1 MNEQRQRARATAWNV
16 TIVFMLLIVGCLLVW
31 LAWQVTV
38 IQERLQDLD
47 GKLEVVGLTLENQ
60 RGRMDDLAAEVRE
73 QRISTRT
80 AIKNLTL
87 EIERQNEPSELVFR
101 LDTDEIKARRMW
113 KNCVADRLAAAMGP
127 LGAMLTQAEGFEDAM
142 DFDQVV
148 GFSEGEMSRNMEIG
162 FMGAFFGCWTL
173 GSLTPS
179 Y

>member
-1 MNEQRQRARATAWNV
+1 MTPHRPAPW
-16 TIVFMLLIVGCLLVW
+16 LSGCH
-31 LAWQVTV
+31 
-38 IQERLQDLD
+38 D
-47 GKLEVVGLTLENQ
+47 
-60 RGRMDDLAAEVRE
+60 
-73 QRISTRT
+73 
-80 AIKNLTL
+80 
-87 EIERQNEPSELVFR
+87 EPSLLVFR

-127 LGAMLTQAEGFEDAM
+127 LGAMLTQAEGFKDAM

-148 GFSEGEMSRNMEIG
+148 GFSEGEMSRTMEIG

>member
-1 MNEQRQRARATAWNV
+1 MDS
-16 TIVFMLLIVGCLLVW
+16 LV
-31 LAWQVTV
+31 
-38 IQERLQDLD
+38 
-47 GKLEVVGLTLENQ
+47 
-60 RGRMDDLAAEVRE
+60 AEVRD
-73 QRISTRT
+73 QRISTRK

-87 EIERQNEPSELVFR
+87 ELERQNEPSELVFR

-127 LGAMLTQAEGFEDAM
+127 LGAMLTQAGGFEAEM

-148 GFSEGEMSRNMEIG
+148 GFSEGEMSRTMEIG

-173 GSLTPS
+173 GTKTPS